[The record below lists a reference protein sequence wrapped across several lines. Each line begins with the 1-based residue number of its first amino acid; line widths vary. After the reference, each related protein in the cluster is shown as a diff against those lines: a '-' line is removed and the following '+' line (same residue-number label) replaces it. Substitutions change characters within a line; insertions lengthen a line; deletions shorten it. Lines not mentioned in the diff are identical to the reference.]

1 MNLFLARHGEPEK
14 NKEDRL
20 RSLTEKGKTN
30 LFSIALNWKSK
41 IENIDLIIA
50 SPYKRTKQTAEIIKI
65 IFDLNKDIIFDSGL
79 EPGCNSQYIEEL
91 LNIYNESNI
100 LIVGHMPELSY
111 HVSYFTKTNE
121 MIEFSYA
128 TMVKISFTGER
139 SRNSGIFEFKI

>member
-1 MNLFLARHGEPEK
+1 MNLFLARHGEPEN

-65 IFDLNKDIIFDSGL
+65 IFDLNKDIIYDSGL

-91 LNIYNESNI
+91 INIYSENNL
-100 LIVGHMPELSY
+100 LIIGHMPDLSY
-111 HVSYFTKTNE
+111 HVNYFTKTNE

-128 TMVKISFTGER
+128 TLVKINLNEEKR
-139 SRNSGIFEFKI
+139 RNSGIFEFKI